1 MTMTIGRA
9 GLDVTLEDPESLSI
23 RGDLVSMAN
32 MGQPASSVAD
42 LLALR
47 QQLLACQTDEGFPV
61 VPVTWSED
69 SHLNG
74 YYRVRGVEC
83 TASPLILAGGPLQ
96 WRVDLE
102 RVDQYAQPLFEVISQ
117 GNRRSTDFS
126 GTYTTGRD
134 FTVMPAASGSGSF
147 KATGVTSS
155 DWSVTAGGRTA
166 EEGSL
171 DHYLTDVTSRNNAVC
186 WGIDP
191 AKFYWGA
198 PRLELSYDAGATF
211 RTAPGRQIRNL
222 FGAGLWR
229 LSNGIMR
236 VSFSGTTN
244 LDMTIQ
250 CWDGS
255 QWDTGVSFRF
265 SYGTTTTYL
274 PRALTVLEASAFA
287 HRVRLSLNNTN
298 GTTVL
303 DVGLR
308 RGAHHIEFR
317 QVCQAGSG
325 GFTSFKCA
333 NTTTSAATTGTGRI
347 IQTTAANGNKW
358 LIMTP
363 VTKTDDTTNGAIT
376 TNNGTQETAHWGV
389 GFEINTATAA
399 TINQANQLYQE
410 MLSAHTHTIRYV
422 GR

>member
-9 GLDVTLEDPESLSI
+9 GIDITLEDPESLSI
-23 RGDLVSMAN
+23 RGDSISMAN
-32 MGQPASSVAD
+32 MGQMASSVAD

-47 QQLLACQTDEGFPV
+47 QQLLACATDADHPV
-61 VPVTWSED
+61 IPVTWSED

-74 YYRVRGVEC
+74 YYRVRGVDC
-83 TASPLILAGGPLQ
+83 TASPLLLAGGPLQ

-102 RVDQYAQPLFEVISQ
+102 RVDQYAAPLFEIISQ
-117 GNRRSTDFS
+117 GNRRTTDFS

-134 FTVMPAASGSGSF
+134 FTAFAAASGGGSF
-147 KATGVTSS
+147 KATGVTSN
-155 DWSVTAGGRTA
+155 DWTVAAGGRTA

-171 DHYLTDVTSRNNAVC
+171 DYFYTDVASRNNAVC
-186 WGIDP
+186 WNIDP

-198 PRLELSYDAGATF
+198 PRLELSYDAGSTF

-229 LSNGIMR
+229 LSNGIIR
-236 VSFSGTTN
+236 VTFSGTTN

-250 CWDGS
+250 CWDGT
-255 QWDTGVSFRF
+255 QWDTGVTFRF
-265 SYGTTTTYL
+265 SFSTHPEYI
-274 PRALTVLEASAFA
+274 PKALTVLEASPCA
-287 HRVRLSLNNTN
+287 HRIRLSLNNPN
-298 GTTVL
+298 ANTVL

-308 RGAHHIEFR
+308 RGAHHAEFR

-325 GFTSFKCA
+325 GFSSYKCA
-333 NTTTSAATTGTGRI
+333 NTAVSAATTGTGRI

-363 VTKTDDTTNGAIT
+363 VTKTDDLVNGAIT
-376 TNNGTQETAHWGV
+376 TNNGTQESAHWGV
-389 GFEINTATAA
+389 GFEINTATAP
-399 TINQANQLYQE
+399 TQNQANQMYQE
-410 MLSAHTHTIRYV
+410 MLSAHTNAMRYV